1 MHRTRSTLTSKTR
14 SRVLLT
20 LSLLAMA
27 CFGVVFGFIAYSV
40 SVPKGSPKAQMN
52 RTEAALT
59 LLVTALESY
68 KTDLGAYPPP
78 GQDGLRLAT
87 KHLSRNVNYVPG
99 DESLDAWGQP
109 FVYVP
114 AAAYGAPGTLDE
126 GGAFLAPGT
135 YQLYSV
141 GMDGDPGADSI
152 EKRYDNVTSWEADA
166 PWRATY
172 QRRHQK
178 FFLEHGTRK

>member
-1 MHRTRSTLTSKTR
+1 MTSKTR

-20 LSLLAMA
+20 LSLLAM
-27 CFGVVFGFIAYSV
+27 CVFGLAFGFIAYSV

-59 LLVTALESY
+59 LLMTALDSY
-68 KTDLGAYPPP
+68 KTDLGVYPPR
-78 GQDGLRLAT
+78 GQAGLRFAT

-109 FVYVP
+109 FVYVTP
-114 AAAYGAPGTLDE
+114 LDYATPGSGALEE
-126 GGAFLAPGT
+126 GGKYYAPDT
-135 YQLYSV
+135 YQLYSA

-152 EKRYDNVTSWEADA
+152 EKRYDNITSWDTTRA
-166 PWRATY
+166 WRATY
-172 QRRHQK
+172 QRRHQQ

>member
-1 MHRTRSTLTSKTR
+1 MRAKTR

-20 LSLLAMA
+20 LSLVVM
-27 CFGVVFGFIAYSV
+27 CVFGLVFGFIAYSV

-78 GQDGLRLAT
+78 GQAGLRLAT

-99 DESLDAWGQP
+99 DESLDAWGRP
-109 FVYVP
+109 FVYVT
-114 AAAYGAPGTLDE
+114 AADYAAQGSGALEDNGNYY
-126 GGAFLAPGT
+126 APGT
-135 YQLYSV
+135 YQLYSI
-141 GMDGDPGADSI
+141 GMDGDPGADFI
-152 EKRYDNVTSWEADA
+152 EKRYDNITSWETER

-172 QRRHQK
+172 QRRHQQY
-178 FFLEHGTRK
+178 FLEHGTRK